1 VTDMEEMSL
10 AKIREIIQNLA
21 QKTTK
26 GEIKWFLSREGSFVS
41 SQVGGYRFQLTAL
54 YFDVPI
60 AQNIEIPDLNISPN
74 SRPRTLQRVIQ
85 LLALSGDEKV
95 VLYVISALMP
105 SLTNDLLALLDA
117 VKESATKDT
126 QAEVDKLYEMLKR

>member
-1 VTDMEEMSL
+1 MEEMSL

-41 SQVGGYRFQLTAL
+41 SQVGDYRFQLTAL

-74 SRPRTLQRVIQ
+74 LRPRTLQRVIQ

>member
-1 VTDMEEMSL
+1 MEELSL

-74 SRPRTLQRVIQ
+74 LRPRTLQRVIQ

>member
-1 VTDMEEMSL
+1 MEEMSL

-74 SRPRTLQRVIQ
+74 LRPRTLQRVIQ

>member
-1 VTDMEEMSL
+1 MEEMSL

>member
-1 VTDMEEMSL
+1 MEEMSL

-41 SQVGGYRFQLTAL
+41 SQVGNYRFQLTAL
-54 YFDVPI
+54 YFDAPI

-74 SRPRTLQRVIQ
+74 LRPRTLQRVIQ

-105 SLTNDLLALLDA
+105 SLTNDLIALLDA